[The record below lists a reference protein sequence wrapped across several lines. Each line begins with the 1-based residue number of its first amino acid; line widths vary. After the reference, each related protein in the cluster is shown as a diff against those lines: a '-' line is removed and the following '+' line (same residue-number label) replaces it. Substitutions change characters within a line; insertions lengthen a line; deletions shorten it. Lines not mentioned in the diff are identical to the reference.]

1 MDSHGIDVIGR
12 EEPKSA
18 MGHRIVM
25 TAAVLLSSL
34 LLASCLTACSGG
46 SDSRSAQ
53 AAESSGR
60 EAGSGSDVGSE
71 DDMANGSGTVPDGY
85 VKGGETDGGTAT
97 IYVPGDSD
105 ANGESGE
112 AGSDGQA
119 SGEAGGE
126 KNAPSTETD
135 VANSGLDDSIGESEV
150 IVAN

>member
-1 MDSHGIDVIGR
+1 MDSHGIDVIGM
-12 EEPKSA
+12 EEPASA
-18 MGHRIVM
+18 IGHRIVM
-25 TAAVLLSSL
+25 TAAALLPSL
-34 LLASCLTACSGG
+34 LLASCLTACSDG

-71 DDMANGSGTVPDGY
+71 DDITNGSVPDGY

-126 KNAPSTETD
+126 MNAPSTETD